1 MKCLRGSRISFFFLA
16 VSITLNGCTPEKAR
30 SLRVTAVQFKAES
43 IAAIK
48 AIEET
53 HQRELTTLSLAQIE
67 LRNNVINTIRTSK
80 NTIVLPPCE
89 VSYKP
94 YLPTIIVHK
103 LKPNNILARCWGK
116 RLRNG

>member
-1 MKCLRGSRISFFFLA
+1 MKCLRRPRITFFLLV

-30 SLRVTAVQFKAES
+30 SLRIAAVQFKAES

-53 HQRELTTLSLAQIE
+53 HQRELTTLSLSQIE

-94 YLPTIIVHK
+94 YLATIITHK
-103 LKPNNILARCWGK
+103 LEPKITVARCCGS
-116 RLRNG
+116 RNCNG